1 MADFEHPWI
10 KSYDPN
16 VSYHLDYESRPLF
29 EFLEQTARR
38 WPKRTAIVFQNYK
51 LSYAKLNKLTKIFAA
66 NLRSRGL
73 RPGDRVAVMLPNSPM
88 AVISYWGI
96 LRAGGVIVMC
106 NPLYMETEIVH
117 QFNDSGAKFLVMLDL
132 LWPKIEKLRKEIPI
146 EKFFVT
152 GIEDCLRFPLN
163 FLYRLKTRKQRKA
176 AKIPFDGKT
185 VFRFRKMLQGR
196 ESFTCRGI
204 NPSEDLALLQY
215 TGGTTG
221 VPKGC
226 MITHDNLAANMQQ
239 CRAQL
244 HQLDEKRGESFI
256 AVLPYFHIYG
266 LTVCLNV
273 PTILGSTAYI
283 FPRYVPKD
291 LLKAIHKHKPTIFP
305 GAPSVYISLLQQK
318 DLKKFNLRSINYCI
332 SGSAPMPVE
341 YIEQFKQ
348 VTGAEIIEGYG
359 LSEASPITHLNPFV
373 GDRKYGSIGLPFP
386 DTEAKIVDM
395 VVGGEELPPGKMGEL
410 VLRGPQVMK
419 GYYNRPNDT
428 ADVLRNG
435 WLYTGDI
442 ATMDED
448 GYFRIVDR
456 RKDLIISAGYNI
468 YPREIDEVLYQHP
481 KIKEAVAVGI
491 PSETRGEI
499 VKVYLVLHDGEELS
513 KAEVMAYCRE
523 KLAAYKV
530 PRKVEFRDDL
540 PKTMV
545 GKVLRRALREEE
557 EEKMLRRAERKAAK
571 RKAAK
576 RAKSQ
581 SADADAG
588 TPNPDQADN
597 PADAG

>member
-1 MADFEHPWI
+1 MADFEYPWL

-16 VSYHLDYESRPLF
+16 VPYHIDYESRPLF

-38 WPKRTAIVFQNYK
+38 WPKRTAIVFQNFK
-51 LSYAKLNKLTKIFAA
+51 LTYAKLNKLSKIFAA

-88 AVISYWGI
+88 AVIAYWGI
-96 LRAGGVIVMC
+96 LRAGGVIVMT
-106 NPLYMETEIVH
+106 NPLYMETEIIH
-117 QFNDSGAKFLVMLDL
+117 QFNDSGAKFLIMLDL
-132 LWPKIEKLRKEIPI
+132 LWPKIDKLRKEIPI
-146 EKFFVT
+146 EKFLVT
-152 GIEDCLRFPLN
+152 SIADCLRFPLN
-163 FLYRLKTRKQRKA
+163 WLYRVKLRREGKRPRV
-176 AKIPFDGKT
+176 PFDGKT
-185 VFRFRKMLQGR
+185 VFAFKQMLKGR
-196 ESFTCRGI
+196 ETFTCRGI
-204 NPSEDLALLQY
+204 DPANDLALLQY

-244 HQLDEKRGESFI
+244 HKLDQKQGERFI

-273 PTILGSTAYI
+273 PTILGSTAHI

-318 DLKKFNLRSINYCI
+318 NLAKFNLRSIKYCI

-341 YIEQFKQ
+341 YIEQFKE

-373 GDRKYGSIGLPFP
+373 GERKNGSIGLPFP
-386 DTEAKIVDM
+386 DTEAKVVDM

-419 GYYNRPNDT
+419 GYYNRPDDT

-442 ATMDED
+442 ATMDEQ

-499 VKVYLVLHDGEELS
+499 VKVYLVLHDDEELTKS
-513 KAEVMAYCRE
+513 DIMAYCRE
-523 KLAAYKV
+523 KLAGYKV

-557 EEKMLRRAERKAAK
+557 EAKIKAREERKAE
-571 RKAAK
+571 R
-576 RAKSQ
+576 RAKKQ
-581 SADADAG
+581 AAQAQEELRG
-588 TPNPDQADN
+588 TDEADN